1 MIYGSNVFGDSEYS
15 NHAEFFLPLDD
26 LIDQYMPN
34 LKAAFEA
41 DPDFRN
47 ICLAADGKIYTL
59 PKNLPCRPNVGLQF
73 FLNRDWL
80 DRLGLEMPDTLDELT
95 EVLRAFKNEDANGN
109 GDPNDEIPVSFT
121 DFGGVYTLLQHMG
134 IMGDANAT
142 STNSYTMDKNGV
154 ATFMPVSYTHLT
166 PRFASRCC
174 RWFCRRPDTRPALRR
189 AYRLRSAAPFAYR
202 AGFCALW
209 L

>member
-1 MIYGSNVFGDSEYS
+1 MFGDSEYS

-154 ATFMPVSYTHLT
+154 ATFMPVTEEFKQGVIWL
-166 PRFASRCC
+166 RELFAEGIIDQKPSPWTIPCA
-174 RWFCRRPDTRPALRR
+174 WPSSKTRKSPSWA
-189 AYRLRSAAPFAYR
+189 
-202 AGFCALW
+202 
-209 L
+209 